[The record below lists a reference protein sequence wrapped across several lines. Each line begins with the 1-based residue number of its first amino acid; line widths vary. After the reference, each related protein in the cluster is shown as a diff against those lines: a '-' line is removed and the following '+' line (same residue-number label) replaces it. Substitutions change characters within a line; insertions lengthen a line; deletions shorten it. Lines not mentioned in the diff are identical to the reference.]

1 MLTLLSVLK
10 GSLSTETFIASLRK
24 CFVEVGLLE
33 DENECF
39 VKFNFKKKG
48 FLTRHI
54 PQAQSSEDS
63 ISVGE
68 IASELALTS
77 RPADADENSDAE
89 SGTDDEDEEDDAAE
103 EPED

>member
-1 MLTLLSVLK
+1 M
-10 GSLSTETFIASLRK
+10 ASHDRRRGHA
-24 CFVEVGLLE
+24 CRSRAGRVFVEVGLLE

-39 VKFNFKKKG
+39 VQFNFKKKG

-54 PQAQSSEDS
+54 PQVQSSEDGV
-63 ISVGE
+63 SVGE
-68 IASELALTS
+68 IASELALTN

-89 SGTDDEDEEDDAAE
+89 SGTDDEEDEDDEAE